1 MLRLTVSKSSFPQDT
16 FGSIIGDNVFL
27 LKTRLEQRGTEL
39 YLIIHNVGN
48 KKIENIS
55 VVINSSD
62 YKLYSSETKYI
73 SSIDGNNMEKI
84 KIGKI
89 LRNDD
94 VSKYKVDI
102 NIKYGNLT
110 RKQILKIKW
119 EKYKKITIRK

>member
-1 MLRLTVSKSSFPQDT
+1 M
-16 FGSIIGDNVFL
+16 
-27 LKTRLEQRGTEL
+27 
-39 YLIIHNVGN
+39 
-48 KKIENIS
+48 
-55 VVINSSD
+55 
-62 YKLYSSETKYI
+62 LYSNETKQI
-73 SSIDGNNMEKI
+73 GSIDGNNMEKI